1 MKKLVKTALLSSVAA
16 LSALALVA
24 CGNSDSKGANSKDTV
39 KVGILQYVE
48 HDSLTA
54 ARKGF
59 IAELEDNGY
68 KEGDKITVDYQ
79 NAQGDQANLQ
89 TISEQLTGDNDIV
102 LAIATPAAQSLATVS
117 TETPILFT
125 AVTDPLS
132 ADLVDSIKKQIPL
145 GRLAEPREIAAAV
158 LFLAG
163 DNGGYITG
171 ETISLNGGLH
181 MQ

>member
-1 MKKLVKTALLSSVAA
+1 MQPL
-16 LSALALVA
+16 ALALVA
-24 CGNSDSKGANSKDTV
+24 CGNSDSKGADSKDTV

-132 ADLVDSIKKQIPL
+132 ADLVDSIKKP
-145 GRLAEPREIAAAV
+145 
-158 LFLAG
+158 
-163 DNGGYITG
+163 
-171 ETISLNGGLH
+171 GGLLQEPVTRLRLTNKLIYWDKH
-181 MQ
+181 FRMLRQWEFFIQPVNVIQRFR